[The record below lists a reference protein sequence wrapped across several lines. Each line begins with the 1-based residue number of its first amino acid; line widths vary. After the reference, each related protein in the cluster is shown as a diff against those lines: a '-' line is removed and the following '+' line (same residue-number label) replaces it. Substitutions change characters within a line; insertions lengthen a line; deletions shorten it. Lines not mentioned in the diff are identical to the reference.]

1 MKTVWE
7 LPQNYREIC
16 RIDLKNN
23 KRLAILIN
31 VISLLIGAGMIVPV
45 WFYKPPYLISEPIG
59 LYKTVY
65 LTSDPNDRISEL
77 LLFCIVSLLAM
88 IGYVFLHEW
97 VHGLC
102 IRYFSGK
109 KAHYGFTGLCAFA
122 GSEAYFPKKPYII
135 IALAPV
141 VVWGVVLTVLLFLV
155 PGRWFWTVYLVQVCN
170 FSGATGDLYVTW
182 GVSRMSKEILVR
194 DHGASMDFYEAM

>member
-7 LPQNYREIC
+7 LPHNYREIC

-31 VISLLIGAGMIVPV
+31 VISLLIGAGMIVPML
-45 WFYKPPYLISEPIG
+45 FYKLSYLTSEPIG

-65 LTSDPNDRISEL
+65 RTSEPNDRVSEL
-77 LLFCIVSLLAM
+77 LFFCIVSLLAM
-88 IGYVFLHEW
+88 IGYGFLHEW

-109 KAHYGFTGLCAFA
+109 KAHYGFTGLYAFTA
-122 GSEAYFPKKPYII
+122 SEAYFPKKPFII

-141 VVWGVVLTVLLFLV
+141 VVWGVVLTILLFLV
-155 PGRWFWTVYLVQVCN
+155 PDRWFWTVYLVLVLN
-170 FSGATGDLYVTW
+170 FGGATGDLYLTFRLLKMP
-182 GVSRMSKEILVR
+182 SDILVR
-194 DHGASMDFYEAM
+194 DPGSSTEVYEAM